1 MRQLSD
7 KHFYQNLPYNPIGEY
22 QKELKTLITQFPQPY
37 RDTLTKL
44 IPDSPEPGIFYLLP
58 KIHKLREKIPT
69 NVTDWVTYAKEHN
82 ISPPGRP
89 IVSCRGTLTE
99 HLSAFVDSFLQP
111 LLPKIR
117 SYIKDT
123 TQFLQKLSEIETVS
137 LSNDCLLVTLDVSS
151 LYTNIPHLDGIK
163 ACERFLVGENI
174 ARPLVSKLCSL
185 MKFILSHNN
194 FSFEGEHYV
203 QAHGTAMGT
212 KMAPA
217 YACLF
222 MATLEEDFLEGRAH
236 RPVLYLRFIDDIFM
250 IWDQGEAELI
260 NFIRDLNNAHGSI
273 KFTHHFS
280 PTSLPFLDVL
290 VSLRDSSIHTS
301 VYCKP
306 TDRHAYL
313 QYTSFH
319 PNHIK
324 ESIVYS
330 QALRLKRICADPTD
344 FRAKLSELKLR
355 FLDRGYPL
363 RLINAICRKTNKFP
377 REQLLQYKSKVNY
390 DRIPFVT
397 TYFPQCRR
405 LFRHFK
411 SLWPTLQS
419 GPHPTPACF
428 NYQPVLALK
437 QPPSLSSLLVS
448 SSLPPLNPPPP
459 GNLPCNRP
467 RCQICKHLITD
478 TVVTP
483 PGTNIKLYP
492 GPFNCNSSNVVYLF
506 YCDKCSNGNYVGET
520 KTPFRLRFNNHK
532 QTIRSKSK
540 HHTISLHFNLPDHGL
555 ENLHCCLLRGGFKSD
570 SERKSYELKLIIKL
584 NTLDHGLNRE
594 RSHLGAFNCLR

>member
-22 QKELKTLITQFPQPY
+22 QKELKSLISQFPQPY

-163 ACERFLVGENI
+163 ACESFLVGENI

-222 MATLEEDFLEGRAH
+222 MATH
-236 RPVLYLRFIDDIFM
+236 
-250 IWDQGEAELI
+250 
-260 NFIRDLNNAHGSI
+260 
-273 KFTHHFS
+273 
-280 PTSLPFLDVL
+280 VL

-324 ESIVYS
+324 ESMCI
-330 QALRLKRICADPTD
+330 ARPLD
-344 FRAKLSELKLR
+344 LSEFVR
-355 FLDRGYPL
+355 TRRTSVP
-363 RLINAICRKTNKFP
+363 
-377 REQLLQYKSKVNY
+377 NY
-390 DRIPFVT
+390 
-397 TYFPQCRR
+397 
-405 LFRHFK
+405 
-411 SLWPTLQS
+411 
-419 GPHPTPACF
+419 
-428 NYQPVLALK
+428 
-437 QPPSLSSLLVS
+437 
-448 SSLPPLNPPPP
+448 LN
-459 GNLPCNRP
+459 
-467 RCQICKHLITD
+467 
-478 TVVTP
+478 
-483 PGTNIKLYP
+483 
-492 GPFNCNSSNVVYLF
+492 
-506 YCDKCSNGNYVGET
+506 
-520 KTPFRLRFNNHK
+520 
-532 QTIRSKSK
+532 
-540 HHTISLHFNLPDHGL
+540 
-555 ENLHCCLLRGGFKSD
+555 
-570 SERKSYELKLIIKL
+570 
-584 NTLDHGLNRE
+584 
-594 RSHLGAFNCLR
+594 